1 MGRWRTEAIPPPMP
15 PSDSVD
21 VPVVLAVSGA
31 SGQPLAQRALQLLL
45 EAAIPVELVTSRGA
59 IGVWQAELGLR
70 VPSEPEA
77 QEQFWRQ
84 RTGCSQGWL
93 RCHRWN
99 DQAAG
104 IASGSF
110 RTRGMVILPASMGTV
125 GRIASGVA
133 LDLIERAADVHLKEG
148 RPLVIAPRELPWN
161 LVHLRN
167 LTRLAEAG
175 ARIAPPVP
183 AWYHQPRNLEEMVDF
198 LVIRVLD
205 SLGLEGRAPGGEG
218 PKAVP
223 LELGS
228 LRRWQGPVAPRGEI
242 GQDSPDPSPPPAPSR
257 S

>member
-1 MGRWRTEAIPPPMP
+1 MVAAAGP
-15 PSDSVD
+15 

-31 SGQPLAQRALQLLL
+31 SAQPLAQRALQLLL
-45 EAAIPVELVTSRGA
+45 EADEAVELVTSRGA

-77 QEQFWRQ
+77 QEAFWRE
-84 RTGCSQGWL
+84 RTGFQSGQL

-110 RTRGMVILPASMGTV
+110 RTKGMVILPASMGTV

-133 LDLIERAADVHLKEG
+133 LDLLERAADVHLKEG
-148 RPLVIAPRELPWN
+148 RPLVICPRETPWN

-167 LTRLAEAG
+167 LTTLAEAG

-183 AWYHQPRNLEEMVDF
+183 AWYHQPQTIEDMVDF
-198 LVIRVLD
+198 LVIRVFD
-205 SLGLEGRAPGGEG
+205 VLGF
-218 PKAVP
+218 
-223 LELGS
+223 ELGK
-228 LRRWQGPVAPRGEI
+228 LRRWQGPPHQPG
-242 GQDSPDPSPPPAPSR
+242 SPDNR
-257 S
+257 SL

>member
-1 MGRWRTEAIPPPMP
+1 MIPQ
-15 PSDSVD
+15 S
-21 VPVVLAVSGA
+21 PVVLAVSGA
-31 SGQPLAQRALQLLL
+31 SAQPLAQRALQLLL
-45 EAAIPVELVTSRGA
+45 EDDQPVELITSRGA

-70 VPSEPEA
+70 VPSEPDA
-77 QEQFWRQ
+77 QERFWRE
-84 RTGCSQGWL
+84 RCATSAGSL

-99 DQAAG
+99 DQAAA

-110 RTRGMVILPASMGTV
+110 QTRGMVILPASMGTV

-167 LTRLAEAG
+167 LTALAEAG

-183 AWYHQPRNLEEMVDF
+183 AWYHRPTTLEEMVDF
-198 LVIRVLD
+198 LVIRVFD
-205 SLGLEGRAPGGEG
+205 SLG
-218 PKAVP
+218 

-228 LRRWQGPVAPRGEI
+228 LRRWDGPVRGSDAAAPHG
-242 GQDSPDPSPPPAPSR
+242 
-257 S
+257 